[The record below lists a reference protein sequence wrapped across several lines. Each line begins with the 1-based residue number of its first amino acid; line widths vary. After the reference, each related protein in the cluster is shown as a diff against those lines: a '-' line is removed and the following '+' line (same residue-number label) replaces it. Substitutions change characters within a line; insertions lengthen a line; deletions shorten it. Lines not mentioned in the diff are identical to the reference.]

1 MKTFL
6 KSVLFAIRGMRQF
19 FSRDRNGKIQ
29 IVIGVTAIALG
40 FTVSLSSFQWL
51 LVLFCIGLVISL
63 EMINSAIE
71 RYCDL
76 ITTDFHPGIKII
88 KDVAAGA
95 VLVASIMSL
104 VIGLIIFIPALVNFL
119 NSIRWVSV
127 NVSLYRLALRCFYWR

>member
-1 MKTFL
+1 MKIFFR
-6 KSVLFAIRGMRQF
+6 SVVFALQGIKQF

-29 IVIGVTAIALG
+29 FVFGATAILLG
-40 FTVSLSSFQWL
+40 FTVSLTSFQWL

-76 ITTDFHPGIKII
+76 VTTNFHPGIKVI

-95 VLVASIMSL
+95 VLVASITSL
-104 VIGLIIFIPALVNFL
+104 IIGLIIFIPALVQFLNFL
-119 NSIRWVSV
+119 K
-127 NVSLYRLALRCFYWR
+127 